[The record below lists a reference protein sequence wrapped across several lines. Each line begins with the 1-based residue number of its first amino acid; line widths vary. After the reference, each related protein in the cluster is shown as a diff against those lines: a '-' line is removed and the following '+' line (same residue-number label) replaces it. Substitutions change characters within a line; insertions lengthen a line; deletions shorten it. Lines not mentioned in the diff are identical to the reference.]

1 MSKFEELFDKIK
13 NGRLDED
20 GAPIGVGMN
29 TTSTVPNGSAP
40 FTSGS
45 TGTTPTTTPTTP
57 SSSAPVPTTTTYD
70 TNHPIIQQL
79 SKTTNPDDVLKLL
92 QSAKIALPQQT

>member
-1 MSKFEELFDKIK
+1 
-13 NGRLDED
+13 
-20 GAPIGVGMN
+20 MN

-40 FTSGS
+40 VTSGS